1 MNRTIFAVASAAALL
16 MGVAVAQA
24 APLSPAPAKEASAAE
39 TLAEPVHGCHRSVEW
54 GPAGYHYHVGPGC
67 ARVSAGAPR
76 RDYRAPRRGPV
87 CYQECKY
94 IGPIK
99 TCKTRCR

>member
-1 MNRTIFAVASAAALL
+1 MNRTVFAFASAAALL

-24 APLSPAPAKEASAAE
+24 GPMSPAPAKDASATE
-39 TLAEPVHGCHRSVEW
+39 TLAELAHGCHRSVEW

-67 ARVSAGAPR
+67 ARVSAGPR
-76 RDYRAPRRGPV
+76 REYRERRGPV